1 MSDGL
6 NEQQS
11 KLANTYKGMLV
22 VDAGPGTGKT
32 HTIVDRYVNMVDLGK
47 GRIDPNKIMM
57 LTFTKNAAEE
67 MRSRISKRLISISET
82 FKDKDENRSKE
93 YRGLTKH
100 IHATT
105 FDSECLRIVLDSPE
119 YVNTFFDIKESLSRS
134 AHLVENET
142 MNFEYFRNFYARFIN
157 EHSERYHKNGTDPAT
172 LIGNDIKD
180 LYKLINKLMS
190 RGIIPLAYEW
200 FDKGERLVEGRTDV
214 LYKELTNL
222 SAKVKASVSKMNED
236 GGYALPEN
244 ILTDEELSDDILRS
258 ISHEDRTM
266 LFEFIRDVYFGYI
279 RSSIIDNRLTFGLV
293 ELFAFA
299 ILYSDPRSR
308 KSHAVDYMMV
318 DEFQDTNELQLKI
331 CLLMLNEPNLCVVGD
346 WKQGIYGF
354 RFVSIENITQFK
366 DRVELFITQLNEDE
380 ERVPFEEP
388 GVEHIRFTENY
399 RSTSLILEKVFE
411 TLELKGSKNDV
422 PNNGEIVSL
431 NAAKDESYGKYTAYD
446 MIQSESHEDEINDV
460 VKRIKQ
466 YVSDPRYVVVDKGG
480 NKNRMGFSDI
490 AVLCRNGKLCRE
502 ILQRCTENNIPA
514 FFQGDLEIM
523 STREGKLA
531 LAWLRYVNNSKDKRG
546 MMAILADRGY
556 PLSQIETI
564 MGENGSGSMPDEF
577 NRQRFRL
584 LNKRRRPN
592 DLLTSIFAFYGLDND
607 ITQSIISTL
616 SSAYTNSLMTISDL
630 IRLIE
635 EDIENNTKYSVD
647 QALDAEAVTIQTM
660 HKSKGLEYAAVIVA
674 GINTRSMPNTMGDTE
689 VLRYSDDLGIR
700 CTREYRSTVV
710 DGVEYDSIVK
720 SWKFDVLKGM
730 REHDYSEDRRLM
742 FVATSRAKQYLTI
755 TASKPSSFFEGM
767 GVPNGIADDEMYK
780 EMKNSITLSERPEI
794 GGYVTRK
801 RSISPHDLMCVY
813 KDHAMDTN
821 GEGTKYGTKVH
832 ELAYSMWRGIRCK
845 EDFKERAE
853 IERILDSVS
862 TAMTLAEVRF
872 VLPVDDVSIKGTIDL
887 LAEFDDHVEIHD
899 YKTDGTM
906 ANNALYELQL
916 SVYAAAVAST
926 TDKPIE
932 CYIDYLNVGQR
943 KVERIMT
950 IDEIRSVIKRYY
962 ELIAN
967 GELSFND
974 K

>member
-1 MSDGL
+1 MSKL

-32 HTIVDRYVNMVDLGK
+32 HTIVDRYVNMVDLEK
-47 GRIDPNKIMM
+47 GCIDPNKITM

-67 MRSRISKRLISISET
+67 MRSRISKRLISLSEA
-82 FKDKDENRSKE
+82 FKDIDEFKAKD
-93 YRGLTKH
+93 YRRLTKH

-119 YVNTFFDIKESLSRS
+119 SVNTFFNIKESLSRS

-157 EHSERYHKNGTDPAT
+157 EHSGRYHKNGTDTAA

-190 RGIIPLAYEW
+190 RGIIPLEYEW
-200 FDKGERLVEGRTDV
+200 FGKGEELIGGKTNDI
-214 LYKELTNL
+214 YKGLTKIA
-222 SAKVKASVSKMNED
+222 SDVKASIQDMDEK
-236 GGYALPEN
+236 GGYALPESVPV
-244 ILTDEELSDDILRS
+244 DGELSDDILRS

-279 RSSIIDNRLTFGLV
+279 RSSIADNRLTFGLV

-308 KSHAVDYMMV
+308 KFHAVDYMMV

-331 CLLMLNEPNLCVVGD
+331 CLLLLNQPNLCVVGD

-366 DRVELFITQLNEDE
+366 ERVGLFISQLNEDE
-380 ERVPFEEP
+380 KRVPFEMSD
-388 GVEHIRFTENY
+388 VEHIRFTENY
-399 RSTSLILEKVFE
+399 RSTSLILEKVFK
-411 TLELKGSKNDV
+411 TLELKGSKNDIL
-422 PNNGEIVSL
+422 NNGEIVLL
-431 NAAKDESYGKYTAYD
+431 NAAKDDSYGKYTAYD
-446 MIQSESHEDEINDV
+446 MIQADSHEDEVDAV

-466 YVSDPRYVVVDKGG
+466 YISDPRYVVVDKDG
-480 NKNRMGFSDI
+480 NENRMRFSDI

-502 ILQRCTENNIPA
+502 ILAKCTENNIPA

-531 LAWLRYVNNSKDKRG
+531 LAWLRYVNNSKDRRG

-556 PLSQIETI
+556 SLSRIETI
-564 MGENGSGSMPDEF
+564 LGENGSGAMPEVF
-577 NRQRFRL
+577 NEQRFNL
-584 LNKRRRPN
+584 LKKRRRPN

-616 SSAYTNSLMTISDL
+616 SSAYTNSLMTLSDM

-635 EDIENNTKYSVD
+635 EDIKNDTKYSVD

-674 GINTRSMPNTMGDTE
+674 GINSRSMPNTKSDTD

-700 CTREYRSTVV
+700 CTKQYRSTVV

-720 SWKFDVLKGM
+720 SWRYEVLKGM
-730 REHDYSEDRRLM
+730 KAHDYSEDRRLM

-755 TASKPSSFFEGM
+755 TASKPSPFFEGL
-767 GVPNGIADDEMYK
+767 GVPNGIADDEMY
-780 EMKNSITLSERPEI
+780 EVMENSITLSERPVI
-794 GGYVTRK
+794 GGYTTRK

-813 KDHAMDTN
+813 KDRVMDTN
-821 GEGTKYGTKVH
+821 GEGTRYGTKVH
-832 ELAYSMWRGIRCK
+832 EQAYSMWRGLKCK
-845 EDFKERAE
+845 EDFKERGE

-862 TAMTLAEVRF
+862 TAMTMAEVRF

-887 LAEFDDHVEIHD
+887 LAEFDDHIEIHD
-899 YKTDGTM
+899 YKTDGSM

-943 KVERIMT
+943 KLERIMA
-950 IDEIRSVIKRYY
+950 IDEIRSVIKKYY
-962 ELIAN
+962 ELIAK